1 MKRFL
6 VLTLATATVGF
17 LAAGAAFAA
26 DDVSTNFG
34 TFDLAPDSGVTVY
47 TAGMAAN
54 GIASTRHN
62 VGGTGNYI
70 AVRSDVNAA
79 GLGTIGA
86 NGFSS
91 NDPKLKGGE
100 GGGSTEI
107 CVFCHTPHHSVKA
120 QTGNKGEYAGNFG
133 NAPLW
138 NRKGMATGYTA
149 YGTTIGGSVITTVGG
164 VSLACLS
171 CHDGVTAMDNLV
183 NGPGVNAMSDR
194 WNGTYGDANSQ
205 GFAFA
210 DVFDTSINAYQIG
223 QEERINI
230 GNGGTGYAGNGTTV
244 ADLSNDHPMSVVYS
258 DGSGIDGAD
267 TIKRASLRDRTT
279 QIATIDLASGLYF
292 TTSTAY
298 GTEIKANLSQN
309 RWADKGFI
317 SETAEIADM
326 LREGKVECSSCHD
339 PHFKNL
345 SNVDLVDNT
354 VAGERYGDDPAA
366 SGQIANAVAGGT
378 TVTNIVRRR
387 TSFAKQDGL
396 FLRRVGGNA
405 GSGVCRTCHNK

>member
-6 VLTLATATVGF
+6 VLSLATATVGF
-17 LAAGAAFAA
+17 FAAGAAFASS
-26 DDVSTNFG
+26 DTTLNTG
-34 TFDLAPDSGVTVY
+34 TFDLADDSGVASY

-54 GIASTRHN
+54 GIAATRHN
-62 VGGTGNYI
+62 ISGTGNYI

-86 NGFSS
+86 AVPS
-91 NDPKLKGGE
+91 NDPMSKGGE
-100 GGGSTEI
+100 GGGSSEI
-107 CVFCHTPHHSVKA
+107 CVFCHTPHHSVSTA
-120 QTGNKGEYAGNFG
+120 SGTPQGGAYAGNYG

-138 NRKGMATGYTA
+138 NRQGKADGYTA
-149 YGTTIGGSVITTVGG
+149 YGTTIGGSSITTVGG

-171 CHDGVTAMDNLV
+171 CHDGVTALDNLV
-183 NGPGVNAMSDR
+183 NGPGENAMSDR
-194 WNGTYGDANSQ
+194 WGGTYGDANIQ
-205 GFAFA
+205 GFQIY
-210 DVFDTSINAYQIG
+210 DVFGPATTYQIG

-230 GNGGTGYAGNGTTV
+230 GNAGTGYAGNGTNQG
-244 ADLSNDHPMSVVYS
+244 DLSNDHPMSVEYS
-258 DGSGIDGAD
+258 DGNNTD
-267 TIKRASLRDRTT
+267 TIKRASLRDR
-279 QIATIDLASGLYF
+279 ATIIAEIDLMSGLYF
-292 TTSTAY
+292 TTATAY
-298 GTEIKANLSQN
+298 SIEIKANLSQN

-317 SETAEIADM
+317 SESATIADI

-354 VAGERYGDDPAA
+354 TAGERYGDDPAA
-366 SGQIANAVAGGT
+366 SGQITTAVAGGT
-378 TVTNIVRRR
+378 SVTTTTRRR
-387 TSFAKQDGL
+387 TTFAKQDGL